1 MFLFCHW
8 QKSNKRERAYPKDAR
23 SRHLTILG
31 KDLSKSVR
39 LIVCVC
45 FCPSKK
51 SFFYWIKSSL
61 SSN

>member
-1 MFLFCHW
+1 MLLLLPLAKEQQAGESVSEGCAF
-8 QKSNKRERAYPKDAR
+8 PP
-23 SRHLTILG
+23 LTILG
-31 KDLSKSVR
+31 KDLPKSVQ

-45 FCPSKK
+45 FCPSRK